1 MVFSSSPF
9 LYAFLTLTIIGY
21 FLIPNRVW
29 RNMVLL
35 AASLVFYAWGEPRLV
50 ALMVLAVLVAYV
62 GGLLIEHFRRK
73 QRPGLQKL
81 AFIVTT
87 VLLTSN
93 LFFFKYLNFTVDNLN
108 KLGLG
113 IVVPAIALPIGI
125 SFYTFQILSYVI
137 DLHWGKVGVQKNPFY
152 LALYLSFFP
161 QLIAGPIVRY
171 QTVENEIR
179 NRKENLDDIVWGTK
193 RFIQGLA
200 KKVLLANSIAAIAE
214 LIYAGDKSIYGTAM
228 YWVAALAYTLQIYF
242 DFSGYSDM
250 AIGLGR
256 IFGFHFLENFNFP
269 YIARSI
275 TDFWRRWHIS
285 LSTWFRDY
293 IYIPLGGNRVKQSRW
308 IVNLLIVWGL
318 TGFWHGAQ
326 WNFIFWGLYYGVLL
340 LAEKLFLHKLL
351 DKLPKVV
358 QWLYTM
364 FIVIVGWVLFNLTDP
379 AALFGALRQM
389 FTLQPTNWLAV
400 FAADTDILFALLW
413 IPLGLLLMFP
423 LGAKLPKKDTLAAEV
438 FSMFCYGVLLVL
450 CIVFIVSSSYNPF
463 IYFRF

>member
-9 LYAFLTLTIIGY
+9 LYAFISLTLIGY

-50 ALMVLAVLVAYV
+50 VLMLLAVVVAYV
-62 GGLLIEHFRRK
+62 GGLLIEFFRQK
-73 QRPGLQKL
+73 KRPGLQKL

-137 DLHWGKVGVQKNPFY
+137 DLHWGRVAVQKNPCY

-171 QTVENEIR
+171 QTVEDEIR
-179 NRKENLDDIVWGTK
+179 NRKENLDEIVLGTK

-200 KKVLLANSIAAIAE
+200 KKVLLANNIAAIAE
-214 LIYAGDKSIYGTAM
+214 LIYAGDKAIYGTAL

-293 IYIPLGGNRVKQSRW
+293 IYIPLVGNRVKQSRW
-308 IVNLLIVWGL
+308 IFNLLVVWGL

-364 FIVIVGWVLFNLTDP
+364 FIVVIGWVLFNLTDP
-379 AALFGALRQM
+379 AALFGALKQM

-413 IPLGLLLMFP
+413 MPLGLLFMFP
-423 LGAKLPKKDTLAAEV
+423 IGAKLPKGKSLAAEV